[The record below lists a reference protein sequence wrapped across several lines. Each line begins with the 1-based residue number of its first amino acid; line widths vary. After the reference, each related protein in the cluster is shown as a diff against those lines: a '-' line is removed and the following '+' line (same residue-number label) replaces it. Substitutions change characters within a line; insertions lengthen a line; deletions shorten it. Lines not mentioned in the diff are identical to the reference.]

1 MPVFE
6 GWCSREVLRS
16 AVSVESGDG
25 DQQRHRGVI
34 DVLETTEALEN
45 NDVEIRTSHPQKMVG
60 SKAQLW
66 CIYTSAHSK
75 GNKQDELEAI
85 V

>member
-1 MPVFE
+1 M
-6 GWCSREVLRS
+6 
-16 AVSVESGDG
+16 
-25 DQQRHRGVI
+25 
-34 DVLETTEALEN
+34 LETTEALEN